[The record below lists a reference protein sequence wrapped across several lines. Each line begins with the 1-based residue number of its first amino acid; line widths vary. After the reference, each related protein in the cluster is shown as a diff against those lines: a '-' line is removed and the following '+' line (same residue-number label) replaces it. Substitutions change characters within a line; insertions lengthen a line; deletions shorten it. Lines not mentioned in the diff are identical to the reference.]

1 MHARDWLVMCLA
13 VKRAWQTY
21 IVRISMKLCRILCII
36 YSFSCKCHFFPFTR
50 MEPCGAWT
58 KHTWTLVYSLVHS
71 QRFEIYEI
79 HLGNR
84 IGLHRAHVSNDCGA
98 SRAHGW
104 RHALRRVELSAV
116 LKGQSMVHPLMPVH
130 CFLNVHWFLDC
141 SAIFI
146 NLWVVIAFFSIWCI

>member
-1 MHARDWLVMCLA
+1 MFNLLMFMQMPL
-13 VKRAWQTY
+13 
-21 IVRISMKLCRILCII
+21 
-36 YSFSCKCHFFPFTR
+36 FFPFTR
-50 MEPCGAWT
+50 MVPCGAWT
-58 KHTWTLVYSLVHS
+58 KHTDIHMDVGLCTGVHS

-84 IGLHRAHVSNDCGA
+84 IGLHRAHVSNDSGA

-130 CFLNVHWFLDC
+130 WFLDC

-146 NLWVVIAFFSIWCI
+146 NLWVVIAFFSIWCMQCFGTIVYCLDYLVIIPLTNLELW